1 MRKVVP
7 VRCDAPIRV
16 SPRNTRRT
24 FTGRGAMMAVAISVS
39 AGVAEAETP
48 VLPEVTVVDTSL
60 SGPPVEQTT
69 AGPVRGYQALT
80 AVSATRTPTPL
91 EEIPQSIQVITRQ
104 LMSDQNNLTVSDA
117 LRNVSGVQGTNPL
130 QTPAYNSTY
139 IRGFA
144 AEQWIDGMTTFY
156 NGGNRDS
163 LINAERIEVL
173 KGPSA
178 ILYGGGSGSP
188 VGGVV
193 NIVSKLPTSSA
204 FYNAGIVVGSH
215 SYYQPYFDVNQPLNA
230 DGTVLFRMTGA
241 YTGADSFI
249 DVLNTSA
256 YSVSPTLMFTNNS
269 DTRLILQAQ
278 FTDWRQQEYQALPAT
293 GTLTGG
299 FRIANSLFP
308 GPADIPKSYSK
319 TTSGTVQ
326 LEHTFDKVWSGSIK
340 ARASKT
346 EYSEL
351 AQNYV
356 GTDFAANTPSFPPSF
371 WNLLNLDLSQEQTEF
386 SVTANMLAQ
395 FDYGVSRNKVVFG
408 LDYSRVKDQGYMLAD
423 FNDFFTLG
431 FVDLASP
438 NPAFQ
443 PYVRP
448 SNTPMNTVADG
459 DNTYT
464 TTGAYVQLQST
475 IWDRLN
481 VLAAL
486 RVANLK
492 IDSYSPVFMRSDVT
506 DTTKVLPRI
515 GVAYEVAGG
524 VSVFAGYSEGMK
536 GNPFIFYA
544 GTPKPEESKQLEG
557 GVKFNTVFGL
567 SGSAALFQIDRT
579 GVPVSVG
586 LASVPEGEQR
596 SRGFDMDLLWQPNRN
611 WQVLANYAH
620 INATLTNAVP
630 GVAPAG
636 NQLNI
641 VPENSGRLWV
651 NYRFGPGT
659 LEGWRIGAGIYAAS
673 SAYVDLANQFT
684 TSGYYTADATVGYES
699 RHFDISVTGRNLTG
713 QDYYVPYNYYG
724 GRVAPGDDRSVFA
737 NLALKF

>member
-1 MRKVVP
+1 MRKVVH
-7 VRCDAPIRV
+7 VHCDAPIRT
-16 SPRNTRRT
+16 SPRSTRMMSS
-24 FTGRGAMMAVAISVS
+24 GRGAMMLVAISVS
-39 AGVAEAETP
+39 AGLAEAQTP
-48 VLPEVTVVDTSL
+48 VLPEVTVVDTPL
-60 SGPPVEQTT
+60 SGPALEQTT

-80 AVSATRTPTPL
+80 ATSATHTPTPL
-91 EEIPQSIQVITRQ
+91 EEIPQSIEAITRQ

-144 AEQWIDGMTTFY
+144 AEQWIDGMTTYY

-163 LINAERIEVL
+163 LINAERIEIL

-178 ILYGGGSGSP
+178 ILYGGGVGSP

-193 NIVSKLPTSSA
+193 NIISKLPTSSA
-204 FYNAGIVVGSH
+204 FYNAGVVVGSH
-215 SYYQPYFDVNQPLNA
+215 NYYQPYFDVNQPLNT

-249 DVLNTSA
+249 DVLNTRA
-256 YSVSPTLMFTNNS
+256 YSLSPTLMFTNNS
-269 DTRLILQAQ
+269 DTRFVLQGQ
-278 FTDWRQQEYQALPAT
+278 FTDWKQQEYQALPAT

-308 GPADIPKSYSK
+308 GPADIPKSYSR
-319 TTSGTVQ
+319 TTSGTAL

-346 EYSEL
+346 EFSEL

-356 GTDFAANTPSFPPSF
+356 GTDFAANTPALPPSY

-395 FDYGVSRNKVVFG
+395 FDYDVTRNKVVFG
-408 LDYSRVKDQGYMLAD
+408 LDYSRVKDKGYMLAN

-431 FVDLASP
+431 FVNLASP
-438 NPAFQ
+438 NPTFQ
-443 PYVRP
+443 PYIAP
-448 SNTPMNTVADG
+448 LNDPMNTVVDG

-464 TTGAYVQLQST
+464 TSGAYVQLQSA
-475 IWDRLN
+475 IWDRLH
-481 VLAAL
+481 VLAAV

-492 IDSYSPVFMRSDVT
+492 IDSVSPVYMRSDIT

-515 GVAYEVAGG
+515 GVAYEVADG

-536 GNPFIFYA
+536 GNPFVFYA
-544 GTPKPEESKQLEG
+544 GRPKPEESKQYEG
-557 GVKFNTVFGL
+557 GIKFNTVFGL

-579 GVPVSVG
+579 GVPVSIE
-586 LASVPEGEQR
+586 LASVAEGEQR

-620 INATLTNAVP
+620 INATLTKAVP

-636 NQLNI
+636 NQINSVPPAKLQNALDKAAGSLPRSNI
-641 VPENSGRLWV
+641 CTFS
-651 NYRFGPGT
+651 
-659 LEGWRIGAGIYAAS
+659 
-673 SAYVDLANQFT
+673 
-684 TSGYYTADATVGYES
+684 
-699 RHFDISVTGRNLTG
+699 
-713 QDYYVPYNYYG
+713 
-724 GRVAPGDDRSVFA
+724 
-737 NLALKF
+737 

>member
-1 MRKVVP
+1 MRKVVH
-7 VRCDAPIRV
+7 VHCDAPIRT
-16 SPRNTRRT
+16 SPRSTRMMSS
-24 FTGRGAMMAVAISVS
+24 GRGAMMLVAISVS
-39 AGVAEAETP
+39 AGLAEAQTP
-48 VLPEVTVVDTSL
+48 VLPEVTVVDTPL
-60 SGPPVEQTT
+60 SGPALEQTT

-80 AVSATRTPTPL
+80 ATSATHTPTPL
-91 EEIPQSIQVITRQ
+91 EEIPQSIEAITRQ

-144 AEQWIDGMTTFY
+144 AEQWIDGMTTYY

-163 LINAERIEVL
+163 LINAERIEIL

-178 ILYGGGSGSP
+178 ILYGGGVGSP

-193 NIVSKLPTSSA
+193 NIISKLPTSSA
-204 FYNAGIVVGSH
+204 FYNAGVVVGSH
-215 SYYQPYFDVNQPLNA
+215 NYYQPYFDVNQPLNT

-249 DVLNTSA
+249 DVLNTRA
-256 YSVSPTLMFTNNS
+256 YSLSPTLMFTNNS
-269 DTRLILQAQ
+269 DTRFVLQGQ
-278 FTDWRQQEYQALPAT
+278 FTDWKQQEYQALPAT

-308 GPADIPKSYSK
+308 GPADIPKSYSR
-319 TTSGTVQ
+319 TTSGTAL

-346 EYSEL
+346 EFSEL

-356 GTDFAANTPSFPPSF
+356 GTDFAANTPALPPSY

-395 FDYGVSRNKVVFG
+395 FDYDVTRNKVVFG
-408 LDYSRVKDQGYMLAD
+408 LDYSRVKDKGYMLAN

-431 FVDLASP
+431 FVNLASP
-438 NPAFQ
+438 NPTFQ
-443 PYVRP
+443 PYIAP
-448 SNTPMNTVADG
+448 LNDPMNTVVDG

-464 TTGAYVQLQST
+464 TSGAYVQLQSA
-475 IWDRLN
+475 IWDRLH
-481 VLAAL
+481 VLAAV

-492 IDSYSPVFMRSDVT
+492 IDSVSPVYMRSDIT

-515 GVAYEVAGG
+515 GVAYEVADG

-536 GNPFIFYA
+536 GNPFVFYA
-544 GTPKPEESKQLEG
+544 GRPKPEESKQYEG
-557 GVKFNTVFGL
+557 GIKFNTVFGL

-579 GVPVSVG
+579 GVPVSIG
-586 LASVPEGEQR
+586 LASVAEGEQR

-620 INATLTNAVP
+620 INATLTKAVP

-636 NQLNI
+636 NQINI

-659 LEGWRIGAGIYAAS
+659 LEGWRIGGGIYAAS
-673 SAYVDLANQFT
+673 SAYVDLANQFS
-684 TSGYYTADATVGYES
+684 TSAYYTADSTIGYEN
-699 RHFDISVTGRNLTG
+699 RHFDVSVTARNLTG
-713 QDYYVPYNYYG
+713 QSYYVPYNYYG
-724 GRVAPGDDRSVFA
+724 GRVAPGDERSVLA
-737 NLALKF
+737 NVTLKF